1 MQLVGENEFLRALPP
16 SDAELLS
23 QAAEYVTFNAGQ
35 TLFKKGDLA
44 DSMFFVVD
52 GLILITDDNDEDV
65 LAVQEKHTH
74 FGEQGLLDINE
85 GRRTAGAKAAEDAK
99 LIKISG
105 ELIRS
110 MLRHQAQ
117 LVERLEKIGAEQQE
131 INRNARKLQLLLR
144 IERSRSSLA
153 LKSPRVPNPLSTLLI
168 GVDTDKEIIQLD
180 EVISEVRDPVQ
191 VGDELSLSGSLSGTH
206 FY

>member
-1 MQLVGENEFLRALPP
+1 MNPVVPVSAREYLMQLVGENEFLRALPP

-85 GRRTAGAKAAEDAK
+85 GRRTAGAKAAEDT
-99 LIKISG
+99 
-105 ELIRS
+105 
-110 MLRHQAQ
+110 
-117 LVERLEKIGAEQQE
+117 
-131 INRNARKLQLLLR
+131 KLQDIR
-144 IERSRSSLA
+144 R
-153 LKSPRVPNPLSTLLI
+153 
-168 GVDTDKEIIQLD
+168 
-180 EVISEVRDPVQ
+180 
-191 VGDELSLSGSLSGTH
+191 TH
-206 FY
+206 PQHAAPPSAAGGATRKDRRRAARN

>member
-16 SDAELLS
+16 FDAELLS

-44 DSMFFVVD
+44 DSIFFVVD
-52 GLILITDDNDEDV
+52 GLILITDDHDEDV

-85 GRRTAGAKAAEDAK
+85 GRRTAGAKAAEDTK
-99 LIKISG
+99 LIRISG

-117 LVERLEKIGAEQQE
+117 LVERLEKVGAERQE

-144 IERSRSSLA
+144 IERSRSSLYENTA
-153 LKSPRVPNPLSTLLI
+153 
-168 GVDTDKEIIQLD
+168 
-180 EVISEVRDPVQ
+180 
-191 VGDELSLSGSLSGTH
+191 GSQPFINVAH
-206 FY
+206 WR

>member
-52 GLILITDDNDEDV
+52 GLILITDDHDEDV

-85 GRRTAGAKAAEDAK
+85 GRRTAGAKAAEDTK
-99 LIKISG
+99 LIRYPVNPSADVAPPSVIGGAARK
-105 ELIRS
+105 
-110 MLRHQAQ
+110 
-117 LVERLEKIGAEQQE
+117 VGAEQQE
-131 INRNARKLQLLLR
+131 INRNARNLQLLLR
-144 IERSRSSLA
+144 
-153 LKSPRVPNPLSTLLI
+153 
-168 GVDTDKEIIQLD
+168 
-180 EVISEVRDPVQ
+180 
-191 VGDELSLSGSLSGTH
+191 
-206 FY
+206 